1 MRRNMTQRAHFLVH
15 IVVESGMRNV
25 NVLIDIKQRCVFEIL
40 FYSKILNYF
49 YLFDGNI
56 DNLISQINQ

>member
-1 MRRNMTQRAHFLVH
+1 MTQRAHFLVH